1 METIDTG
8 TDELFASLDRRVA
21 TVTLNRPAKRNAL
34 SDRLTPAL
42 RQILLYLE
50 QRPDVGC
57 VVITGADTA
66 FCAGGDVSGMG
77 EGSHSASRNQADH
90 YEAKLQ
96 ELIQRQETLTLRLHQ
111 LSKPTIAVLPGVAAG
126 AGFCI
131 ALACDL
137 RIACESAFVT
147 TGYRNIGFSGDY
159 GGSWLLSQLVGPAR
173 TKELYFTGRR
183 VAAEEALQLGIFN
196 RVVPDAQLPEAAA
209 ALARDIADGPALAL
223 DYMKKNINAAQEMDL
238 RASLALEAE
247 RLLRCADT
255 ADHREAVAAFM
266 EKRPPVF
273 NQS

>member
-8 TDELFASLDRRVA
+8 TDELLASLDRRVA

-42 RQILLYLE
+42 RQVLLYLE

-77 EGSHSASRNQADH
+77 EGSHSQSHDEAGHHD
-90 YEAKLQ
+90 AKLQ

-111 LSKPTIAVLPGVAAG
+111 LAKPTIAVLPGVAAG

-183 VAAEEALQLGIFN
+183 VAADEALQLGIFN
-196 RVVPDAQLPEAAA
+196 RVVPDDQLPEAAA

-238 RASLALEAE
+238 RSSLALEAE

>member
-8 TDELFASLDRRVA
+8 TDELLASLDQRVA

-42 RQILLYLE
+42 RQVLLYLE

-57 VVITGADTA
+57 VVITGADAA

-77 EGSHSASRNQADH
+77 EGSHSGSHNQADH

-137 RIACESAFVT
+137 RIASESAFVT

-173 TKELYFTGRR
+173 AKELYFTGRR
-183 VAAEEALQLGIFN
+183 VSAEEALQLGIFN
-196 RVVPDAQLPEAAA
+196 RVVPDDQLPEAAA

-238 RASLALEAE
+238 RCSLALEAE